1 MKVLV
6 TGFDPFGGESI
17 NPSWEA
23 VRQLPDWIAGAE
35 IRKARLRTAARA
47 AEETI
52 QTLMREEA
60 PQIVL
65 CVGQAGGRFGVTP
78 ERVALNLDDFRI
90 PDNDGDQPVDT
101 PIFEDGAPA
110 LFSNLPVKSMV
121 QAIRIA
127 GYPASLSDSAGTF
140 VCNHVMYTILY
151 HIAKEFP
158 AMRGGFLHV
167 PFVPSQ
173 VVERPSTPSMSL
185 PDITAA
191 LEIAIAAAVAAY
203 DGRQTGAPLS

>member
-1 MKVLV
+1 MRAQRFERP
-6 TGFDPFGGESI
+6 GF
-17 NPSWEA
+17 A
-23 VRQLPDWIAGAE
+23 QRHVRQRRPSKRSCGKKHL
-35 IRKARLRTAARA
+35 RLCCVSAR
-47 AEETI
+47 
-52 QTLMREEA
+52 RE
-60 PQIVL
+60 
-65 CVGQAGGRFGVTP
+65 GRFGVTP

-167 PFVPSQ
+167 PVC
-173 VVERPSTPSMSL
+173 
-185 PDITAA
+185 
-191 LEIAIAAAVAAY
+191 AVS
-203 DGRQTGAPLS
+203 GGGAPLYAVHVASRYHSSVGDSHSRCRCRV

>member
-1 MKVLV
+1 
-6 TGFDPFGGESI
+6 
-17 NPSWEA
+17 
-23 VRQLPDWIAGAE
+23 
-35 IRKARLRTAARA
+35 
-47 AEETI
+47 
-52 QTLMREEA
+52 MREEA